1 MAMRKIVKKGDD
13 LLRKTSKEVKVFDR
27 KLSDLL
33 DDMIETMHKTNG
45 VGLAAPQVGIL
56 RRAVIVEPEEG
67 MIYELINPRIISS
80 EGEVEGS
87 EGCLSVPEVFG
98 YVKRPTK
105 VVVRAFDRTGRE
117 FELTANDFAARI
129 VCHELD
135 HLDGILFIDRIT
147 RYLEPDKKE

>member
-56 RRAVIVEPEEG
+56 RRAVI
-67 MIYELINPRIISS
+67 
-80 EGEVEGS
+80 
-87 EGCLSVPEVFG
+87 
-98 YVKRPTK
+98 
-105 VVVRAFDRTGRE
+105 
-117 FELTANDFAARI
+117 
-129 VCHELD
+129 
-135 HLDGILFIDRIT
+135 
-147 RYLEPDKKE
+147 